1 MPLFFPSFFFAESWC
16 QDPIDNEKLFH
27 PSLVNTFYSL
37 NSYKLFWMGQESV
50 NTTLRRQLVNS
61 IDSAYRFGLADR
73 QYHKEE
79 LLLQLIS
86 KTGDSLMLMKADRIY
101 TDAAIALCK
110 DVYQGYR
117 MRPWVGYDQLSAQYE
132 SKDNEHL
139 LNLLLR
145 VSTAMDFELLV
156 ASLEPK
162 HREYILLK
170 SELSNQLEKGH
181 KDTVAMLQLSMGC
194 YRWIHHFDFKKYI
207 VVNLP
212 EARLR
217 YYENDSLLLNMKTVV
232 GKTSTP
238 TPRFATICDQV
249 VLYPYW
255 YVPRSITFN
264 EYLPKIKRNPSWID
278 ANNMQ
283 IIDGSGKVMNHL
295 KMNWNSYHT
304 GYFPYI
310 IRQSTGCDNA
320 LGVIKFN
327 IITPY
332 GVYLHDT
339 NNKTVFLSGQRYYSH
354 GCIRLE
360 EPFVLG
366 DKLLPGK
373 LDSAYLQ
380 SCFKQKMP
388 EFIKLEQPVPV
399 FSVYMPAVGDTEG
412 KISYYKDVYKLIR
425 GYYNN

>member
-1 MPLFFPSFFFAESWC
+1 M
-16 QDPIDNEKLFH
+16 
-27 PSLVNTFYSL
+27 
-37 NSYKLFWMGQESV
+37 
-50 NTTLRRQLVNS
+50 
-61 IDSAYRFGLADR
+61 
-73 QYHKEE
+73 
-79 LLLQLIS
+79 
-86 KTGDSLMLMKADRIY
+86 
-101 TDAAIALCK
+101 
-110 DVYQGYR
+110 
-117 MRPWVGYDQLSAQYE
+117 
-132 SKDNEHL
+132 
-139 LNLLLR
+139 
-145 VSTAMDFELLV
+145 
-156 ASLEPK
+156 
-162 HREYILLK
+162 K
-170 SELSNQLEKGH
+170 SELINQLERGH
-181 KDTVAMLQLSMGC
+181 KDTVAMLQLSMAY
-194 YRWIHHFDFKKYI
+194 YRWIHHFNFKKFI

-232 GKTSTP
+232 GKISTP
-238 TPRFATICDQV
+238 TPRFATIVDQV
-249 VLYPYW
+249 ILYPYW

-283 IIDGSGKVMNHL
+283 VIDGSGKVMNHL

-339 NNKTVFLSGQRYYSH
+339 NNKSVFLSGLRYYSH

-360 EPFVLG
+360 EPFELG

-373 LDSAYLQ
+373 IDSAYLQ
-380 SCFKQKMP
+380 SCFKQKIP

-399 FSVYMPAVGDTEG
+399 FSVYMPAIADAEG
-412 KISYYKDVYKLIR
+412 KIRYYKDVYKLSAQ
-425 GYYNN
+425 Y